1 MKRMVRELRNK
12 SISMEEVYQKWG
24 LGSEGDATKCV
35 RQVSI
40 DDVDKQCRKEK
51 TVDTQRLYIFFFGVR
66 VGSGGI
72 FPECSPTRDNYVYII
87 SRASIASKA
96 RIVIAVR

>member
-1 MKRMVRELRNK
+1 MTDNAKVKIFTGENSRYLE
-12 SISMEEVYQKWG
+12 IVY
-24 LGSEGDATKCV
+24 
-35 RQVSI
+35 I
-40 DDVDKQCRKEK
+40 
-51 TVDTQRLYIFFFGVR
+51 IFWR
-66 VGSGGI
+66 SGGI